1 MHEGVV
7 PPAEQDA
14 VVEIGRAAVHPVLDV
29 VCVEESR
36 MGAARERASAL
47 VSDLERAPH
56 PRRHRARPS
65 TRSHYP
71 TPTSSTTSTTAASQ
85 ASLRD
90 VSAETPTQ
98 PAFSMNPP
106 PLSSSSSVTWR
117 RTSVG
122 VRPVRERAPYARKLS
137 TRTISASAR
146 VRGVSE
152 ETSKVRGVSA
162 ETSKVRGVSG

>member
-1 MHEGVV
+1 VV

-146 VRGVSE
+146 VRGVSA